1 MTGKALFCFAPAPA
15 FKATCSD
22 YDNFLHLNMSLFKAC
37 FFYIRKILYLFYS
50 ALQTLGII
58 LVSSC

>member
-1 MTGKALFCFAPAPA
+1 MAGKALLCFAPAPA

-37 FFYIRKILYLFYS
+37 FFIYIRYCTYFILL
-50 ALQTLGII
+50 
-58 LVSSC
+58 CRP